1 MTTPRS
7 YRVEAATLKS
17 TAFSE
22 RDRMLVLYTRHHG
35 KIHALAKGARRTTS
49 RLAAH
54 VDLFTHATLFLVH
67 GRSFDLVTQGETI
80 QRFPLLR
87 DDLTRLSYA
96 FYAGELLDRF
106 TEEHGP
112 NPGLFDTLV
121 SLLGRLGDAGV
132 DPTVA
137 LRAYELDLLAFSG
150 YRPQLHRCVGC
161 ETVIQAEENSFS
173 APDGGVICPACVE
186 RYPAATPI
194 SVEALRILR
203 NLQTRQEDVIG
214 KVHVSPRT
222 MAQAERV
229 LIGYIQYL
237 LDVRLRSVGFI
248 EVVRRLLA
256 VPEGSAAF
264 G

>member
-17 TAFSE
+17 TSFAE

-87 DDLTRLSYA
+87 DDLTRLSLA

-112 NPGLFDTLV
+112 NPGLFDVLLT
-121 SLLGRLGDAGV
+121 LLGRLGDPDV
-132 DPTVA
+132 DPLAAV
-137 LRAYELDLLAFSG
+137 RAYELDLLSFSG

-161 ETVIQAEENSFS
+161 ETLIQPEANHFS
-173 APDGGVICPACVE
+173 PPDGGVVCPNCVE
-186 RYPAATPI
+186 RYPGAQPI

-203 NLQTRQEDVIG
+203 NLQTRQGDILG
-214 KVHVSPRT
+214 KIRISPET
-222 MAQAERV
+222 LAQAERV

-248 EVVRRLLA
+248 EVVRRLRA
-256 VPEGSAAF
+256 VPEGSEAF